1 MRVPNHPAALRAA
14 LVGLVSL
21 NVETMRAV
29 MARGHRVPS
38 VYEAGVTFKPDERR
52 ARSRELWFETRGPRS
67 LLWTAEPPGRE
78 WWQTW
83 IDNLKESEADC
94 EDIAAHQA
102 AWYRVHYGI
111 PCIADVVP
119 TGHRTFHAVVRW
131 PDGTIEDP
139 SLVLGMPDPR
149 DHNRELTYGDR

>member
-1 MRVPNHPAALRAA
+1 MKVPNHPVALRAA
-14 LVGLVSL
+14 LLGLTNL
-21 NVETMRAV
+21 NVVTMRAV
-29 MARGHRVPS
+29 KARGHRIPS
-38 VYEAGVTFKPDERR
+38 AYEAGVTFRPDERR
-52 ARSRELWFETRGPRS
+52 ARAKELWLRTRGPES
-67 LLWTAEPPGRE
+67 LVWVAEPPGRE

-83 IDNLKESEADC
+83 IDNLAESEADC

-102 AWYRVHYGI
+102 AYYIVEHGI
-111 PCIADVVP
+111 PCSVDVVP

-149 DHNRELTYGDR
+149 DRRR